1 MRRDEELNCMTFV
14 AGRRAS
20 ATGRVLVAHNEDDTG
35 VVAVRHGL
43 VPPARWPEG
52 SAMPAEPG
60 LAAIPQVERTLGFYW
75 SEVSTPEG
83 GMSTSDVFY
92 NERGV
97 CIVSNSCMQSR
108 EDGSGQPGGISYNLR
123 RAVAE
128 RAVSARDA
136 IHILMELVDRWGYA
150 PSGRAYT
157 VADADE
163 AFMIQIAQ
171 GRRYVAIRV
180 PDDCG
185 LIMPNHYTIH
195 DPAAFD
201 EFWMSDGLAG
211 EAVRRGWCAP
221 GTFDFA
227 RAYQHPDSVGKPVNV
242 LRQRFSALALT
253 GEDCGNGEL
262 PFAVRPKEPVTVEKM
277 MALLSNHYDGAPED
291 VRIGPGGTPHGTPN
305 NRVCDGS
312 TVESSVFDLRRDPR
326 LTTLWLTAGRPC
338 QQPWLPLHPLCG
350 LPEAFAPMADSAAE
364 LARHLL
370 PDPARMAQPDTGIQR
385 LRDFGDA
392 MEMVYADNAAAV
404 REALANLRARA
415 VRADAEAVAEAQSLL
430 GEGREADAVA
440 RLAQAADGQVCAAL
454 AAVEAL
460 GARFVRAK
468 VQTLSVRSPG
478 GEWSPPQPAFDTEA
492 IARRERGE
500 VFGSRCETRDDAE
513 TCTRRERGEVFG
525 SWCET
530 RDDAE
535 ACAQCECA
543 EASACGKD
551 GLEERMGG
559 ELPAFDAAAFAE
571 GGRIRLTFAC
581 EGAPEESSLLLGR
594 CRTRDLSGY
603 APAVPGSLA
612 ALGDGV
618 YAAEFDAHTAV
629 GCDAPGRHVCVFGGT
644 DGAGAFTSLVALTI
658 D

>member
-1 MRRDEELNCMTFV
+1 
-14 AGRRAS
+14 
-20 ATGRVLVAHNEDDTG
+20 
-35 VVAVRHGL
+35 
-43 VPPARWPEG
+43 
-52 SAMPAEPG
+52 
-60 LAAIPQVERTLGFYW
+60 
-75 SEVSTPEG
+75 
-83 GMSTSDVFY
+83 
-92 NERGV
+92 
-97 CIVSNSCMQSR
+97 
-108 EDGSGQPGGISYNLR
+108 
-123 RAVAE
+123 
-128 RAVSARDA
+128 
-136 IHILMELVDRWGYA
+136 
-150 PSGRAYT
+150 
-157 VADADE
+157 
-163 AFMIQIAQ
+163 
-171 GRRYVAIRV
+171 
-180 PDDCG
+180 
-185 LIMPNHYTIH
+185 MPNHYTIH

-221 GTFDFA
+221 GAFDFA
-227 RAYQHPDSVGKPVNV
+227 RAYQHSDSVGKPVNV

-277 MALLSNHYDGAPED
+277 MALLSNHYDGTPED

-312 TVESSVFDLRRDPR
+312 TVESSVFDLRHDPR

-350 LPEAFAPMADSAAE
+350 LPEAFAPMADPAAE

-478 GEWSPPQPAFDTEA
+478 GEWSPPQPAFDAEA
-492 IARRERGE
+492 IARCEGGE
-500 VFGSRCETRDDAE
+500 AFGSRCETRDDAE
-513 TCTRRERGEVFG
+513 ACARRERGESFG
-525 SWCET
+525 SRCET
-530 RDDAE
+530 RDDVE
-535 ACAQCECA
+535 TCAQCECA

-551 GLEERMGG
+551 GLKERMGG
-559 ELPAFDAAAFAE
+559 ELPAFDAAACAE

-658 D
+658 C